1 MNSILSA
8 IPLSPVALNLAGM
21 VVGLLIFATI
31 LNEILFRFKL
41 CSEKRYTELRLR
53 TFSWW
58 VLVAAIILPIAL
70 GKYFTICAVFVLCL
84 ACFREFS
91 RATGLFR
98 ETLVCALVV
107 FGICLVHF
115 AAVDHWYGFF
125 TALASLCVI
134 SIAAIPILQDRPQ
147 GYIQR
152 TALGIFGFMFFGY
165 AFGHLAYIAN
175 DSRYQEILLMLI
187 FLVEGNDIAAY
198 ICGSLFGKQKLSPN
212 TSPGKTR
219 AGAFGAVLIT
229 SGLTFVLGSLVF
241 QGTAMQSPF
250 TLILLGVILSITGQ
264 LGDLMLSS
272 VKRDIG
278 VKDLGAVLPGH
289 GGFLDRFDSLTLT
302 APAFFHFVGYVNGF
316 GLDQPVRIFTGSW

>member
-1 MNSILSA
+1 MNSILAA
-8 IPLSPVALNLAGM
+8 IPLSPVALNFAGM
-21 VVGLLIFATI
+21 VLGLLVFAT
-31 LNEILFRFKL
+31 LLTEVLYRFKI

-58 VLVAAIILPIAL
+58 VLVAVIILPIAL
-70 GKYFTICAVFVLCL
+70 GKYATILAVLILCL

-107 FGICLVHF
+107 VGICLVHA

-125 TALASLCVI
+125 TALASLSVI
-134 SIAAIPILQDRPQ
+134 TIAAIPILQDRPH

-152 TALGIFGFMFFGY
+152 TGLGIFGFMFFGY

-175 DSRYQEILLMLI
+175 DTRYQEILLMLI

-198 ICGSLFGKQKLSPN
+198 ICGSLFGKRKLSPN
-212 TSPGKTR
+212 TSPGKTV
-219 AGAFGAVLIT
+219 AGALGAVLIT
-229 SGLTFVLGSLVF
+229 SGLTCILGRIVF
-241 QGTAMQSPF
+241 AGTAMESPF
-250 TLILLGVILSITGQ
+250 ALLLLGVLLSVTGQ

-272 VKRDIG
+272 IKRDIG

-289 GGFLDRFDSLTLT
+289 GGFLDRFDSLTLS
-302 APAFFHFVGYVNGF
+302 APAFFHFVGFVNGF
-316 GLDQPVRIFTGSW
+316 GLDQPIRIFSGNW